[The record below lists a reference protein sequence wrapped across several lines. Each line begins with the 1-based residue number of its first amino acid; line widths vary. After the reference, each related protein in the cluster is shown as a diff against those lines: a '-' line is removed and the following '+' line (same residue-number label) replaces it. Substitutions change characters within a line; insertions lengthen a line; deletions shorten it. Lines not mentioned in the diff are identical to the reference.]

1 MPELTLIQLGL
12 GLLAALGIGI
22 AKAGFGGVMMV
33 VIVIMA
39 ELFGALP
46 SVGIVLPLLIV
57 ADLTAYGMF
66 RAYSSWRAAFKL
78 LVPALPGVALG
89 YLLLRQLDESSA
101 RILIG
106 WLIVALLGVKI
117 ILWKWESVLFGLHNS
132 AAFTWL
138 CGICAGISTTV
149 ANAAGPVMTAYL
161 LVRKQE
167 KMEFLGMAARFF
179 LLINLI
185 KVPLNVQLG
194 LINAKSLMID
204 LALVPAIFLGVWLGR
219 MWIKRIPQRA
229 FEILLLIFA
238 VIAAL
243 KLLLWP

>member
-1 MPELTLIQLGL
+1 MPDITLTQWALGL
-12 GLLAALGIGI
+12 VAALGIGF
-22 AKAGFGGVMMV
+22 AKAGFGGVMLV
-33 VIVIMA
+33 VVVIMA
-39 ELFGALP
+39 DQFGALH

-57 ADLTAYGMF
+57 ADLTAYRMF
-66 RAYSSWRAAFKL
+66 RTHSNWRAAFGL
-78 LVPALPGVALG
+78 LIPALPGVAIG

-101 RILIG
+101 RTLIG
-106 WLIVALLGVKI
+106 WLIVSLLCVKI
-117 ILWKWESVLFGLHNS
+117 VLWKWERVLFGLHHS
-132 AAFTWL
+132 AAFTWI

-167 KMEFLGMAARFF
+167 KMDFLGMSARFF

-194 LINAKSLMID
+194 LINAHSLAIN
-204 LALVPAIFLGVWLGR
+204 LTLVPAIFVGVWLGR
-219 MWIKRIPQRA
+219 LWIKKIPQRA

-243 KLLLWP
+243 RLLLWH